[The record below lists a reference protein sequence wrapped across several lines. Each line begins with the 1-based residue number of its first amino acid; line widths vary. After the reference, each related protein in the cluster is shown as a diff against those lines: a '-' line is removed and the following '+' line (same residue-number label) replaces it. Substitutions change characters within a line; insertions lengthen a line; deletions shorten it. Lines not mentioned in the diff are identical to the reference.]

1 METLAQSQNTVPA
14 MSPPLLLRR
23 ALQRLL
29 PHRTRSFCS
38 SRLSSSSSS
47 PGEVKSIRRFDE
59 FEAMAQREI
68 VEDVEEVRKLKSED
82 RNYLNRLLT
91 SWGVPNGEFRDK
103 LMWGGNVAAIFIAS
117 SAVGTLSAK
126 IDGSA

>member
-1 METLAQSQNTVPA
+1 MFKVMNDNQ
-14 MSPPLLLRR
+14 
-23 ALQRLL
+23 
-29 PHRTRSFCS
+29 
-38 SRLSSSSSS
+38 
-47 PGEVKSIRRFDE
+47 VKSIRRFDE

-68 VEDVEEVRKLKSED
+68 VEDVEKVRKLKSED
-82 RNYLNRLLT
+82 RNYLNRYVVAYKFKFVILFFFTLDSASYMCMHIHRLLT

>member
-1 METLAQSQNTVPA
+1 MFKVMNDNQ
-14 MSPPLLLRR
+14 
-23 ALQRLL
+23 
-29 PHRTRSFCS
+29 
-38 SRLSSSSSS
+38 
-47 PGEVKSIRRFDE
+47 VKSIRRFDE

>member
-1 METLAQSQNTVPA
+1 

-47 PGEVKSIRRFDE
+47 PGEVMNDNQVKSIRRFDE